1 MKMKQPEDY
10 MELEVMRAFVSQ
22 KSDQEIGMPDV
33 EQELAR
39 LKARRKDCASASEQ
53 HAGISLRKIAAILVA
68 VLMLTGLSYAA
79 VRTSF
84 FTQAWDEDK
93 AQVTDVTTIDAD
105 PTESIVYSPEIKMV
119 GDSVVLFK
127 DFRLDSIMMQIDQ
140 HYQVTTR
147 FADESVRGIH
157 MLLKWNPKQPL
168 DEVLNLLNGFERL
181 KVYREKDELIIE
193 NP

>member
-1 MKMKQPEDY
+1 MKQPEDY
-10 MELEVMRAFVSQ
+10 MELEVMRAFVSR

-39 LKARRKDCASASEQ
+39 LKARRKDSASVSEQ

-68 VLMLTGLSYAA
+68 VLMLTGFGYAA

-84 FTQAWDEDK
+84 FTRSWDEDK

-105 PTESIVYSPEIKMV
+105 PTESIVYTPEIKMV

>member
-1 MKMKQPEDY
+1 MKQPEDY

-39 LKARRKDCASASEQ
+39 LKARRKDSASASEQ

-105 PTESIVYSPEIKMV
+105 PTESIVYTPEIKMV

>member
-10 MELEVMRAFVSQ
+10 MELEVMRAFVSR

-39 LKARRKDCASASEQ
+39 LKARSKDSASASEQ

-68 VLMLTGLSYAA
+68 VLMLTGFGYAA

-93 AQVTDVTTIDAD
+93 AQVTDVTTIDAE
-105 PTESIVYSPEIKMV
+105 PTESIVYTPEIKMV

-147 FADESVRGIH
+147 FADESIKGIH

>member
-33 EQELAR
+33 EQELAL
-39 LKARRKDCASASEQ
+39 LKARRKDSASASEQ

-68 VLMLTGLSYAA
+68 VLMLTGFGYAA

-105 PTESIVYSPEIKMV
+105 PTESIVYTPEIKMV

>member
-10 MELEVMRAFVSQ
+10 MELEVMRAFVSL

-68 VLMLTGLSYAA
+68 TLLLTGLSYAA

-105 PTESIVYSPEIKMV
+105 PTESIVYTPEIKMV

>member
-1 MKMKQPEDY
+1 MKMKQPEDN

-39 LKARRKDCASASEQ
+39 LKARRKDSASASEQ
-53 HAGISLRKIAAILVA
+53 HTGISLRKIAAILVA
-68 VLMLTGLSYAA
+68 TLLLTGLSYAA

-84 FTQAWDEDK
+84 FTQGWDEDK
-93 AQVTDVTTIDAD
+93 AQVTDVTTTDAD
-105 PTESIVYSPEIKMV
+105 PTESIVYTPEIKMV

-147 FADESVRGIH
+147 FADESVRGIR

-168 DEVLNLLNGFERL
+168 DEVLDLLNGFERL

>member
-1 MKMKQPEDY
+1 MKQPEDY

-33 EQELAR
+33 EQELAL
-39 LKARRKDCASASEQ
+39 LKARRKDSASASEQ

-68 VLMLTGLSYAA
+68 VLMLTGFGYAA

-105 PTESIVYSPEIKMV
+105 PTESIVYTPEIKMV

>member
-1 MKMKQPEDY
+1 MKQPEDY

-68 VLMLTGLSYAA
+68 VLMLTGFGYAA

-93 AQVTDVTTIDAD
+93 AQVTDVTTTDAD
-105 PTESIVYSPEIKMV
+105 PTESIVYTPEIKMV

-147 FADESVRGIH
+147 FADESIKGIH

-168 DEVLNLLNGFERL
+168 DELLNLLNGFERL

>member
-68 VLMLTGLSYAA
+68 VLMLTGFGYAA

-93 AQVTDVTTIDAD
+93 AQVTDVTTTDAD
-105 PTESIVYSPEIKMV
+105 PTESIVYTPEIKMV

-147 FADESVRGIH
+147 FADESIKGIH

-168 DEVLNLLNGFERL
+168 DELLNLLNGFERL

>member
-10 MELEVMRAFVSQ
+10 MELEVMRAFVSR

-39 LKARRKDCASASEQ
+39 LKARRKDSASEQ

-68 VLMLTGLSYAA
+68 TLLLTGLSYAA

-93 AQVTDVTTIDAD
+93 AQVTDVTTTDAD
-105 PTESIVYSPEIKMV
+105 PTESIVYTPEIKMV

>member
-1 MKMKQPEDY
+1 MKQPEDY

-39 LKARRKDCASASEQ
+39 LKARRKDSASASEQ

-68 VLMLTGLSYAA
+68 VLMLTGFGYAA

-93 AQVTDVTTIDAD
+93 AQVTDVTTTDAD
-105 PTESIVYSPEIKMV
+105 PTESIVYTPEIKMV

>member
-1 MKMKQPEDY
+1 MKQPEDY
-10 MELEVMRAFVSQ
+10 MELEVMRAFVSR

>member
-1 MKMKQPEDY
+1 MKMKQLEDY
-10 MELEVMRAFVSQ
+10 MELEVMRAFASR

-39 LKARRKDCASASEQ
+39 LKARRKDSASASEQ

-68 VLMLTGLSYAA
+68 TLLLTGLSYAA

-105 PTESIVYSPEIKMV
+105 PTESIVYTPEIKMV

>member
-10 MELEVMRAFVSQ
+10 MELEVMRAFVSR

-39 LKARRKDCASASEQ
+39 LKARRKDSASASEQ

-68 VLMLTGLSYAA
+68 TLLLTGLSYAA

-93 AQVTDVTTIDAD
+93 AQVTDVTTTDAD
-105 PTESIVYSPEIKMV
+105 PTESIVYTPEIKMV

>member
-10 MELEVMRAFVSQ
+10 MELEVMRAFVSR

-33 EQELAR
+33 ELELAR
-39 LKARRKDCASASEQ
+39 LKAKRKGGISASEQ
-53 HAGISLRKIAAILVA
+53 HAGLSLRKIAAILVA
-68 VLMLTGLSYAA
+68 VLMLTGLGYAA

-84 FTQAWDEDK
+84 FTQTWDEDK
-93 AQVTDVTTIDAD
+93 AQVTDVTTTDAD
-105 PTESIVYSPEIKMV
+105 PTESIVYTPEIKMV

-140 HYQVTTR
+140 RYQVTTR
-147 FADESVRGIH
+147 FADESIKGIR

-193 NP
+193 TP